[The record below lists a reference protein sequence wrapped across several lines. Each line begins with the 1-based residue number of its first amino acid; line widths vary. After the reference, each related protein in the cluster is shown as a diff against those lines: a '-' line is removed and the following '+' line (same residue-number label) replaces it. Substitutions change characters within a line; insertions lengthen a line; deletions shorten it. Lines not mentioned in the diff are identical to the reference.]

1 MKFSSDQKN
10 RRILIIDDNSAI
22 HEDFRK
28 ILRQSQSRN
37 ESMEEV
43 EEVLFGVSSET
54 SIKANFTIDSAC
66 QGREGL
72 AMVNEAVES
81 NRPYALA
88 FVDMRMPPGWD
99 GLETIENLWKVD
111 PYLQVVICTAYSDN
125 PWEKITE
132 RLGQSDQLLILKKPF
147 DNIEF
152 LQLASALLEKWNLAK
167 LARLRMDEL
176 ERMVRERTQQLE
188 KANQAKTEFLANM
201 SHELRTPMNAV
212 LGFTQLLLDDDL
224 KPQQKEHAEIVRNS
238 SVTLLSLINDILDI
252 SKIEARQLDLEPIEF
267 NLLETIE
274 EVVNMLSLSANQKC
288 LRLSCHVS
296 PDVPK
301 FLRGDAGRLRQI
313 LINLVNNAIKFTEK
327 GSVDIAVNVEESDES
342 SAKIGFTITDTGIG
356 IPEDSFSRIFESF
369 SQVDASLNRNYDGAG
384 LGLAISKELT
394 ELMGGSIDVESTESE
409 GSRFSF
415 SVLLEKQCELTKAVP
430 LNRPFKA

>member
-1 MKFSSDQKN
+1 MKISSDQKN

-132 RLGQSDQLLILKKPF
+132 RLGQSNQLLILKKPF

-274 EVVNMLSLSANQKC
+274 EVVNMLSLSANKKC
-288 LRLSCHVS
+288 LRLSCQVS

-313 LINLVNNAIKFTEK
+313 LINLV
-327 GSVDIAVNVEESDES
+327 
-342 SAKIGFTITDTGIG
+342 ITPPI
-356 IPEDSFSRIFESF
+356 
-369 SQVDASLNRNYDGAG
+369 
-384 LGLAISKELT
+384 
-394 ELMGGSIDVESTESE
+394 
-409 GSRFSF
+409 
-415 SVLLEKQCELTKAVP
+415 
-430 LNRPFKA
+430 